1 MGMRDIL
8 MPSVADDQRDV
19 VLGSE
24 YDSFRD
30 IGGLDD
36 IDCEIDI
43 VSQRAW
49 ELF

>member
-8 MPSVADDQRDV
+8 MPSVADDQPDV

-43 VSQRAW
+43 VSQRAG